1 MAMADDGELIII
13 APGVHKFGEDDANGY
28 LIAKYGVDPK
38 IMEFVEKNEDLQKEL
53 GVAAHLIHGS
63 SEGRFK
69 IFYAPG
75 HLTKEQ
81 IESVGFEYLPLAETM
96 EELQFDTLKD
106 GFNTVNGE
114 RSSMSAIRP

>member
-1 MAMADDGELIII
+1 
-13 APGVHKFGEDDANGY
+13 
-28 LIAKYGVDPK
+28 
-38 IMEFVEKNEDLQKEL
+38 MEFVEKNEDLQKEL

-114 RSSMSAIRP
+114 EIFYVSNPALGLWAWRERFDASNV